1 MKKNKFIFDL
11 VIIICFL
18 FDFINFYA
26 ILTSG
31 GKLKFYL
38 DIIFWIFH
46 ILFLLGIYLYIKI
59 LEERKEHSIRD
70 LKNVYSL
77 LEEIMKDSEN
87 TVKE

>member
-11 VIIICFL
+11 VLIICFL

-46 ILFLLGIYLYIKI
+46 ILFLLGVYIYIKI
-59 LEERKEHSIRD
+59 LEERKENSIRD

-77 LEEIMKDSEN
+77 LEEIMKDSKT